1 MSPILQFI
9 GSLVAAAG
17 TFFFLDRL
25 LTRRPRKKP
34 VVRFALIVSDPDDIT
49 SFFTE
54 QDPMK
59 KFSLATAYILIS
71 LVGLTAAGVTAAVDG
86 EIGLVSTDPNVLLVT
101 PLEGGLF
108 KVEFVGV
115 GEASLVARA
124 DADLSDGVREIEQ
137 RFDFLVYDQSQEADH
152 FDFTILETHP
162 RLEASVDT
170 QGDTQADTGAAAA
183 ADPADA
189 ANESA
194 GEDSV

>member
-1 MSPILQFI
+1 MNPILQLI
-9 GSLVAAAG
+9 GSLFAAAG

-25 LTRRPRKKP
+25 LTRRPRKNP
-34 VVRFALIVSDPDDIT
+34 VVRFALIVSDADGIT

-71 LVGLTAAGVTAAVDG
+71 LVGLTPAGVTAAVDG
-86 EIGLVSTDPNVLLVT
+86 AISLDSTDPNVLLVT
-101 PLEGGLF
+101 PLEAGLF

-162 RLEASVDT
+162 RLESSAES
-170 QGDTQADTGAAAA
+170 QANADSGAA
-183 ADPADA
+183 DETDQPGDV
-189 ANESA
+189 NQSE
-194 GEDSV
+194 GEATV